1 VELFV
6 ESLTRYL
13 AETIAL
19 SPFMYMSLG
28 TNLRQGIDGNI
39 EIMLLILF
47 KTWLALKDYWYWPKV
62 YLNHVFFVICTAP
75 TEEISVMALELQ
87 SKFAEN
93 YRELWL
99 EST

>member
-47 KTWLALKDYWYWPKV
+47 KT
-62 YLNHVFFVICTAP
+62 
-75 TEEISVMALELQ
+75 
-87 SKFAEN
+87 
-93 YRELWL
+93 
-99 EST
+99 